1 MSKLPVPIKNFQGLP
16 AVMSFFIPGLGQLYK
31 GQILPFL
38 FFLIATPIGYSM
50 LWIPGLALHFMC
62 ILHAGNS
69 KR

>member
-1 MSKLPVPIKNFQGLP
+1 MSNLPAVTKNFQGLP

-38 FFLIATPIGYSM
+38 FFLLLTPLGYSF
-50 LWIPGLALHFMC
+50 LWLPGAALHLYC
-62 ILHAGNS
+62 ILDAGSS